1 MSVHVTEFMSQA
13 YSLICICSGM
23 CGRAYSPNFMFTW
36 PNSRTAVMGGE
47 QAASVLATV
56 QRDNIEAQ
64 GKEWSAE
71 EEAAFKVCLHI
82 LNFSVA

>member
-1 MSVHVTEFMSQA
+1 
-13 YSLICICSGM
+13 M

-56 QRDNIEAQ
+56 MRDNIEAS
-64 GKEWSAE
+64 GKEWSVE
-71 EEAAFKVCLHI
+71 EEAAFKVR
-82 LNFSVA
+82 NSGEYRSVLV